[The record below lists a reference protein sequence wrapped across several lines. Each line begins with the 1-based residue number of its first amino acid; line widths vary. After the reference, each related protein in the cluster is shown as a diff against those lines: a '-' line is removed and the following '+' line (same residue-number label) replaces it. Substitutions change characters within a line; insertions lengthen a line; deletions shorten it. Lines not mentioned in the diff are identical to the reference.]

1 MRQLSTTSTVAFP
14 NVKSNFFF
22 QFGHLLHSVWK
33 CLKRVAYLA
42 ISCSVFK
49 KENICFL
56 LRVLHISYHGHIV
69 YCIEVIVTIVLS
81 VFAVHIVFFFVL
93 DGMCGSEQ
101 KDELSIELC
110 ENFRKQQSFRQPLQ
124 SGFSSNFSSSQRR
137 RSEEY
142 TCAAALALLLPSPS
156 GARSR
161 PQPNSHS
168 F

>member
-1 MRQLSTTSTVAFP
+1 MFE
-14 NVKSNFFF
+14 NVSKESHIWQYLELYPKRRIFDSFKSVT
-22 QFGHLLHSVWK
+22 H
-33 CLKRVAYLA
+33 
-42 ISCSVFK
+42 
-49 KENICFL
+49 
-56 LRVLHISYHGHIV
+56 SYHGHIV

-81 VFAVHIVFFFVL
+81 VFAVHIVCFFVL

-137 RSEEY
+137 SEEY

>member
-1 MRQLSTTSTVAFP
+1 M
-14 NVKSNFFF
+14 
-22 QFGHLLHSVWK
+22 
-33 CLKRVAYLA
+33 
-42 ISCSVFK
+42 
-49 KENICFL
+49 
-56 LRVLHISYHGHIV
+56 LHISYHGHIV

-81 VFAVHIVFFFVL
+81 VFAVHIVFFVL

-137 RSEEY
+137 SEEY

-156 GARSR
+156 GARRR

>member
-1 MRQLSTTSTVAFP
+1 M
-14 NVKSNFFF
+14 
-22 QFGHLLHSVWK
+22 
-33 CLKRVAYLA
+33 
-42 ISCSVFK
+42 
-49 KENICFL
+49 
-56 LRVLHISYHGHIV
+56 LHISYHGHIV

-81 VFAVHIVFFFVL
+81 VFAVHIVCFFVL

-156 GARSR
+156 GARRR

>member
-1 MRQLSTTSTVAFP
+1 MY
-14 NVKSNFFF
+14 
-22 QFGHLLHSVWK
+22 G
-33 CLKRVAYLA
+33 
-42 ISCSVFK
+42 
-49 KENICFL
+49 
-56 LRVLHISYHGHIV
+56 
-69 YCIEVIVTIVLS
+69 IEVIVTIVLS
-81 VFAVHIVFFFVL
+81 VFAVHIVCFFVL

-137 RSEEY
+137 SEEY
-142 TCAAALALLLPSPS
+142 TCAAALALVLPSPS